1 MSERHLVKHFA
12 PGWFATVMGT
22 GGLANVLLA
31 WEASLPGGR
40 AAGLAVAAVAAVLFL
55 LLLGP
60 WLLRWAAH
68 RPYVERDLA
77 HPVTGNFFVTMPV
90 AVAILGTNVH
100 LAWSDF
106 LPPALAFQLVLA
118 AWLVAVAGVTLFTF
132 QVTFRLI
139 AADDAPAP
147 ALTNFSWI
155 MAPIANMAV
164 LLVGNPLLSRS
175 LEQAPGWSLTIFVV
189 DTALLGVGF
198 LLFVFI
204 AGVVFVRLAQHPLP
218 PAETTPTFGI
228 LLSAAGLAVSAL
240 LDTGAAA
247 RSLGLLADAGALTI
261 GAVALWG
268 FGVWIVGI
276 ILLVTVHQARRAGVP
291 FSLGWWAWVFP
302 LAAYTLAS
310 QKVARAF
317 PLGLTTGWAA
327 LLSAGLAALWL
338 TIFVRTVQGAVRG
351 TLFTGKPLV
360 AAVRAGE
367 ADATPPAQDQQAGAG
382 ARR

>member
-22 GGLANVLLA
+22 GGLANVLIA
-31 WEASLPGGR
+31 WEPALPGAR
-40 AAGLAVAAVAAVLFL
+40 AAGLAVAAVAAALFA

-60 WLLRWAAH
+60 WTLRWMAH

-90 AVAILGTNVH
+90 AVTILGTNVH
-100 LAWSDF
+100 LAWSAF
-106 LPPALAFQLVLA
+106 LAPALAFQLVLL
-118 AWLVAVAGVTLFTF
+118 AWLVSVAGVTAFTF
-132 QVTFRLI
+132 QVTHRLI
-139 AADDAPAP
+139 VADEAPAP
-147 ALTNFSWI
+147 AATNFSWI

-164 LLVGNPLLSRS
+164 LLVGNPLLARS

-198 LLFVFI
+198 LLFVFV
-204 AGVVFVRLAQHPLP
+204 AGVVFVRLVQHPLP
-218 PAETTPTFGI
+218 PAETTPSFGI

-240 LDTGAAA
+240 LDTAASA
-247 RSLGLLADAGALTI
+247 RALGLLADGGTLTL

-268 FGVWIVGI
+268 FGVWI
-276 ILLVTVHQARRAGVP
+276 LVTIVLITAHQARRAGVP

-302 LAAYTLAS
+302 LAAYTIAS

-317 PLGLTTGWAA
+317 PLALTTGWAA

-338 TIFVRTVQGAVRG
+338 VIFARTAQGAARG
-351 TLFTGKPLV
+351 TLFTGRPLV
-360 AAVRAGE
+360 AAV
-367 ADATPPAQDQQAGAG
+367 PAP
-382 ARR
+382 RREDGTG